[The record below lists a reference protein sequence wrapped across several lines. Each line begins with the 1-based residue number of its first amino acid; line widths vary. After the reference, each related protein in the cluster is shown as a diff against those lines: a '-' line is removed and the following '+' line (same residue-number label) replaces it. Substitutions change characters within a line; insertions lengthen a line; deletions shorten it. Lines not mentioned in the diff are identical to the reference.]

1 MIPVLTMQGEV
12 EATLDEW
19 LNGSYLTFDE
29 TMTGDGIRQ
38 HRVERLENG
47 VWRSYPVEDP
57 NTKRYWEITVLV
69 REVEE

>member
-1 MIPVLTMQGEV
+1 MIPETTMQGEV

-19 LNGSYLTFDE
+19 LDGSYVAFDE
-29 TMTGDGIRQ
+29 TADGLGVRQ
-38 HRVERLENG
+38 HKVEKLTNG
-47 VWRSYPVEDP
+47 TWQTYPTDDV